1 MTERTSDVNPL
12 ALSCS
17 PRTTLSAAVH
27 CWAIFQ
33 LEPSSVPAMGGS
45 GQPLPPVDLSLYVN
59 TPCIVPLQCC
69 GVVWCGV
76 LCCAVL
82 CCAVLWCGV
91 LWCGVVCCGVVWC
104 GVLWCGVV
112 CCGVVCCACA
122 LCFALLSDMCMT
134 VWYCPKWLGALAVV
148 PLVKF
153 TSPMKGHYKNR
164 RFYS

>member
-17 PRTTLSAAVH
+17 PRTTLSAVVH

-33 LEPSSVPAMGGS
+33 LGLSSVPAMGGS
-45 GQPLPPVDLSLYVN
+45 GQPLPPVDLSLYVD

-76 LCCAVL
+76 V
-82 CCAVLWCGV
+82 
-91 LWCGVVCCGVVWC
+91 WCGVVWCGVVWC

-112 CCGVVCCACA
+112 WCGVLWCGVVWCAVVWCGVVCCGV
-122 LCFALLSDMCMT
+122 
-134 VWYCPKWLGALAVV
+134 VWCAVV
-148 PLVKF
+148 CCGVLCVCPVLCAVE
-153 TSPMKGHYKNR
+153 
-164 RFYS
+164 

>member
-69 GVVWCGV
+69 GVVWCGM
-76 LCCAVL
+76 
-82 CCAVLWCGV
+82 LWCA
-91 LWCGVVCCGVVWC
+91 VVWC
-104 GVLWCGVV
+104 GV
-112 CCGVVCCACA
+112 